1 MSEFLLTILAE
12 ALGAALVALLVA
24 GVKRMVGAV
33 TA

>member
-1 MSEFLLTILAE
+1 MSEILITVLAE
-12 ALGAALVALLVA
+12 ARGAVLVALLVA

>member
-1 MSEFLLTILAE
+1 MSEILITVLAE
-12 ALGAALVALLVA
+12 ALGAVLVALLVA

>member
-1 MSEFLLTILAE
+1 VSEFLLTILAE

-33 TA
+33 AA